1 VGWAVGPTQKHLPS
15 YWVKPIIRL
24 IIWLAAEHELIH
36 VLHANEVKKKTCKKE
51 KKVTWNEEALVTNV
65 GSSSQ
70 WCYCGGD

>member
-36 VLHANEVKKKTCKKE
+36 VLHAFSRRRKEANEGR
-51 KKVTWNEEALVTNV
+51 EEERGLPSRE
-65 GSSSQ
+65 GILL
-70 WCYCGGD
+70 G